1 MFWAAKWT
9 IFSLNWESGF
19 GTSAEHVETTG
30 FLGTD
35 SYPESPSSDETAK
48 RLGTRLR
55 SYSMNILKSL
65 HIHKKIALPLSRSVR
80 FSAVKKYIYNELFQY
95 WPKYIKLF
103 RLSPV
108 LGEPVRSHKF
118 IQGRAKPAYFTK
130 QTITT
135 AGLLW
140 DKRIVYF
147 DCWCIKPTNMKRIK
161 THKITKTRHHCW
173 PHTKE
178 EGYNLGWTS
187 RFYIYT
193 RRLQKLSFLSY
204 TNPYS
209 HGQDATAAFR
219 RSWYLAWLTCACLL
233 MKELAIPQNIQD
245 NLTTMKYTFLS
256 LERWN
261 CCFCHF

>member
-1 MFWAAKWT
+1 MGNEINHGYK
-9 IFSLNWESGF
+9 IGSVVLGSEMNDFSRNWESGF
-19 GTSAEHVETTG
+19 GTSAEHVETTCIETTG

-65 HIHKKIALPLSRSVR
+65 HIHKKIVLPLSRSVR

-118 IQGRAKPAYFTK
+118 SQGRAKPAHITK

-140 DKRIVYF
+140 DKK
-147 DCWCIKPTNMKRIK
+147 D
-161 THKITKTRHHCW
+161 
-173 PHTKE
+173 
-178 EGYNLGWTS
+178 
-187 RFYIYT
+187 
-193 RRLQKLSFLSY
+193 
-204 TNPYS
+204 
-209 HGQDATAAFR
+209 
-219 RSWYLAWLTCACLL
+219 CLL
-233 MKELAIPQNIQD
+233 WLLM
-245 NLTTMKYTFLS
+245 Y
-256 LERWN
+256 
-261 CCFCHF
+261 